1 MRRVIVGLTVSAVVL
16 GAWSS
21 AALARINPCLLTPVD
36 IDDAIGVEVT
46 KEFEGVAEC
55 SYVSAAGRGDGAS
68 VAIQLLESESKKDA
82 KAAYRDQ
89 RSLVTRP
96 RRVDDVGNAA
106 FYSYDVGDLVVVRK
120 GTTIVSVTLLVFGE
134 ELDPHRDD
142 VIALAQAA
150 VANL

>member
-1 MRRVIVGLTVSAVVL
+1 
-16 GAWSS
+16 
-21 AALARINPCLLTPVD
+21 
-36 IDDAIGVEVT
+36 
-46 KEFEGVAEC
+46 
-55 SYVSAAGRGDGAS
+55 VSAAGRDDGAS
-68 VAIQLLESESKKDA
+68 VAIQVLESESKKDA

-96 RRVDDVGNAA
+96 KRVDDVGNAA
-106 FYSYDVGDLVVVRK
+106 FYSHDVGDLAVVRK